1 MPNYTNYG
9 WYTSTVIFG
18 RATDIAPP
26 DASTTTTPGQPR
38 ANWDGRAWVML
49 PYVTEPD
56 NTAAIAAATKAAAVA
71 GKWTAV
77 KVERDRRKWLG
88 VKVGANWFHS
98 DDSSR
103 IQQLALVMLGANI
116 PAGLQWKTL
125 TRTGSVFVPMTQT
138 LAGGIFQGS
147 LQSDTAVFAAAE
159 AHRVAIDASATP
171 ESYNILTG
179 WPASFED
186 SV

>member
-1 MPNYTNYG
+1 MKYAYIVSGVVNDTCQVDPFGIFSPDYAEQFVQAPDGVEPG
-9 WYTSTVIFG
+9 WFFDGAKFTPPS
-18 RATDIAPP
+18 AP
-26 DASTTTTPGQPR
+26 SR
-38 ANWDGRAWVML
+38 
-49 PYVTEPD
+49 
-56 NTAAIAAATKAAAVA
+56 AAVVA
-71 GKWTAV
+71 AKWSAV
-77 KVERDRRKWLG
+77 KAERDRRKWLG

-103 IQQLALVMLGANI
+103 IQQLGLVMLGANI

-125 TRTGSVFVPMTQT
+125 TRTGSVFVSMTQA
-138 LAGGIFQGS
+138 LAGGIFQGM

-159 AHRVAIDASATP
+159 MHRVAIEASATP